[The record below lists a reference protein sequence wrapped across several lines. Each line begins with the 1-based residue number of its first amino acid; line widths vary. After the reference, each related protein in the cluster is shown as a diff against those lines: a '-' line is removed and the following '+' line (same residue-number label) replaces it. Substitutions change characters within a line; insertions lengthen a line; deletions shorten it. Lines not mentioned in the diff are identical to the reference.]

1 MKFKE
6 RDSKRIKKK
15 TTDFGFARRRI
26 CRFCKEKINFVDYKD
41 IKRLEKFITERGKI
55 ASTRMSG
62 NCAKHQRVVV
72 RAIKRA
78 RFISLLPYTKV

>member
-1 MKFKE
+1 MRHKE
-6 RDSKRIKKK
+6 RDSKMIKKK
-15 TTDFGFARRRI
+15 ATGFGFARRRI

-41 IKRLEKFITERGKI
+41 VKRLEKFITERGKI